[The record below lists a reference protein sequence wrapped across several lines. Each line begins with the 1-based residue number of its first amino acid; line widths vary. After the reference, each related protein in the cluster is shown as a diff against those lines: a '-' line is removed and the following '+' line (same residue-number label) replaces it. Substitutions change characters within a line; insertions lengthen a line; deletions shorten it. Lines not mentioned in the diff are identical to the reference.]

1 MESDVVGL
9 KSGYDYSRLDKYGL
23 IREGTEVDDK
33 TVLIGLVNNSDGKKV
48 DASKMPKKGQ
58 LGIVDKTFMTEGDEG
73 ERIAKVR
80 IREVRIPDQGD
91 KMASRA
97 GQKGTGGLII
107 KECDMPFTKEGI
119 RPDLI
124 INPHAIP
131 SRMTLGHLIEC
142 IMAKV
147 CAMLGGFGDC
157 TPFINK
163 GTKIGVFGE
172 TLTHMGYHSSGN
184 EILYNGMTG
193 EQLESEIFIGP
204 TYYMRLK
211 HMVKD
216 KINYRARGPMT
227 ALTKQPVSG
236 RANDGGLRIGE
247 MERDSI
253 ASHGMVDFLTESMME
268 RGDKYKIAVCN
279 TTGLFAIYNPAKNLF
294 LSPMADG
301 PIRFVG
307 SLDGKEMNIE
317 NTTHFGRDFSIISVP
332 YSLKL
337 LIQELQAINVQM
349 RIITEDN
356 IDQMES
362 MASSRNLEN
371 ITGLSDLN
379 EIKKSLVKLSKRDYN
394 EEFNVENGEEVSPEL
409 PVGFKPTTPDFAT
422 PDYGNKNEVAGWDD
436 SPLYEPKTPEY
447 APDTSPLYEPKTP
460 EYAPDTSPL
469 YEPKTPEYAP
479 DTSPKD
485 DSPAYA
491 PEYEENYEENYKKR
505 MAEDYKM
512 DDLVNYRGST
522 NPQQKWKIIK
532 IGANLIT
539 LQSTGEDKEIKIVTK
554 LDIYK
559 GPIEGGLSYQ
569 PIPVPQPQPAQSY
582 PPGLNYNPV
591 IYIGTQQEPIIT
603 TGGGVN
609 DTVVSGEPPP
619 ESAPPVAGGSSDAVA
634 ANFGE
639 VDFNHL
645 VIRKV

>member
-1 MESDVVGL
+1 
-9 KSGYDYSRLDKYGL
+9 
-23 IREGTEVDDK
+23 
-33 TVLIGLVNNSDGKKV
+33 
-48 DASKMPKKGQ
+48 
-58 LGIVDKTFMTEGDEG
+58 
-73 ERIAKVR
+73 
-80 IREVRIPDQGD
+80 
-91 KMASRA
+91 
-97 GQKGTGGLII
+97 
-107 KECDMPFTKEGI
+107 
-119 RPDLI
+119 
-124 INPHAIP
+124 
-131 SRMTLGHLIEC
+131 
-142 IMAKV
+142 
-147 CAMLGGFGDC
+147 
-157 TPFINK
+157 
-163 GTKIGVFGE
+163 
-172 TLTHMGYHSSGN
+172 
-184 EILYNGMTG
+184 MTG

-379 EIKKSLVKLSKRDYN
+379 EIKKSFIKLSKRDYN
-394 EEFNVENGEEVSPEL
+394 EEFNGELDEAEVSTEL
-409 PVGFKPTTPDFAT
+409 PIGFKPTTPDFTT
-422 PDYGNKNEVAGWDD
+422 PDYGKKAEDIGWDD

-447 APDTSPLYEPKTP
+447 APDGSPLYQPTSP
-460 EYAPDTSPL
+460 EYAPTSPTYQPTSPTYL
-469 YEPKTPEYAP
+469 P
-479 DTSPKD
+479 DTSPND
-485 DSPAYA
+485 DSPGYA

-539 LQSTGEDKEIKIVTK
+539 LQSTGDDKEIKIVTK

-559 GPIEGGLSYQ
+559 GPIEGGSSYQ
-569 PIPVPQPQPAQSY
+569 PQPIPMPQPQNQIY
-582 PPGLNYNPV
+582 PSGLNYNPV
-591 IYIGTQQEPIIT
+591 IYIGTQQEPAIAT
-603 TGGGVN
+603 GVN
-609 DTVVSGEPPP
+609 DHVVGGKPQPEPTPTVAG
-619 ESAPPVAGGSSDAVA
+619 GGSSDAIVD
-634 ANFGE
+634 NFGE
-639 VDFNHL
+639 VDFNNL